1 MSRWQ
6 PRSQARSAASA
17 RQRLDDEFETLAPV
31 AARSLENEV
40 CADEEGPL
48 QSATPVRSGPSLKA
62 RAVGYLS
69 RREHSRAELAR
80 KLQPYAQEGD
90 DVDAILD
97 ALQKEGWQSNT
108 RFAQSLVNRRA
119 ARQGTA
125 RIVQELRQSGVD
137 DGDIAE
143 LRDQLRET
151 EHARALEVWRRRF
164 DDKPQDR
171 QAYAKQARFLAGRG
185 FSHDVIR
192 RILGGNDED

>member
-40 CADEEGPL
+40 CADEEAPL
-48 QSATPVRSGPSLKA
+48 QSAAPVRSGPSLKA

-80 KLQPYAQEGD
+80 KLQPYAQERD

>member
-1 MSRWQ
+1 MSRW
-6 PRSQARSAASA
+6 PTRSQGRSAASE
-17 RQRLDDEFETLAPV
+17 RQRLDDEFETLAP
-31 AARSLENEV
+31 AAERPNDEA
-40 CADEEGPL
+40 CADDT
-48 QSATPVRSGPSLKA
+48 QTASAPPARSGPSLKA

-80 KLQPYAQEGD
+80 KLQPHAQDGEEIEA
-90 DVDAILD
+90 VLD

-143 LRDQLRET
+143 LRDKLRQT
-151 EHARALEVWRRRF
+151 EHARALDVWRRRF
-164 DDKPQDR
+164 DGKPQDR

-185 FSHDVIR
+185 FAHDVIR
-192 RILGGNDED
+192 RILGDSEED

>member
-6 PRSQARSAASA
+6 SRSQARSAASA

-31 AARSLENEV
+31 AARSHENEV

-48 QSATPVRSGPSLKA
+48 QPAAPVRSGPSLKA

-80 KLQPYAQEGD
+80 KLQPYAQEND

-164 DDKPQDR
+164 DGKPQDR

>member
-6 PRSQARSAASA
+6 TRSQVRSPASE
-17 RQRLDDEFETLAPV
+17 RERLDDEFETLAPV
-31 AARSLENEV
+31 AARSNEREASV
-40 CADEEGPL
+40 DDGASEPP
-48 QSATPVRSGPSLKA
+48 APPKRSGPSLKS

-80 KLQPYAQEGD
+80 KLQPYAQDGD
-90 DVDAILD
+90 EIDAILD

-143 LRDQLRET
+143 LRDKLRET
-151 EHARALEVWRRRF
+151 EHTRALEVWRRRF
-164 DDKPQDR
+164 DGKPQDR

-185 FSHDVIR
+185 FAHDVIR
-192 RILGGNDED
+192 RILGGADED

>member
-48 QSATPVRSGPSLKA
+48 QSAAPVRSGPSLKA